1 MATNQPSC
9 NHGDEDYI
17 DMEVSSSSNF
27 FCYSITSPSQNREF
41 EFQMTSLSH
50 ERVPKTFPADE
61 LFYKGKLLPL
71 HLPPRLQMVRK
82 IIQSSNTHKTEQALE
97 EDHSSP
103 FTTTPSNASSPL
115 ESRTISPSESSRVS
129 CELNPDEYFF
139 EWSINQTS
147 GLILGGHPKKSWSK
161 KMKQIKKFLLG
172 QKLKASR
179 AYLKSFFSKSGC
191 SDESSA
197 KAASN
202 VEAEIVSKGRG
213 AKKNPSGKI
222 DDEKCHLSNTFMK
235 SIDREMLEDGII
247 NTHRRSFSGVI
258 QRHSAT
264 KSSSSSTS
272 SSGSSSFS
280 FGSNSLYDLQ
290 LLKRS
295 CSASSEIENSIEGAI
310 AHCKQSHQL
319 FSSTIASKV
328 GVSSLSASRTAVC
341 GDQERRGFCS
351 I

>member
-17 DMEVSSSSNF
+17 DMEVTSSSNF

-50 ERVPKTFPADE
+50 ERVPKTSPADE

-82 IIQSSNTHKTEQALE
+82 IIQTSNTHKTEQALE

-139 EWSINQTS
+139 EWSINETS

-172 QKLKASR
+172 QKLKTSR

-191 SDESSA
+191 ADESSA

-202 VEAEIVSKGRG
+202 VEAEIVSKPKGRDCQNKYMTG

-235 SIDREMLEDGII
+235 SIDREMLEDGF

-295 CSASSEIENSIEGAI
+295 CSASSEIETSIEGAI

-319 FSSTIASKV
+319 FSSTIASRV
-328 GVSSLSASRTAVC
+328 GVS
-341 GDQERRGFCS
+341 
-351 I
+351 